1 MLGNGN
7 EALQLRSRNPV
18 DRGVFTLPPGG
29 RIATRLCQ
37 CRTQVFQKAPYPR
50 QQDRTELGDVTARA
64 PALEQLRVQP
74 VFEGVDRLAHSGL
87 RKMDVS
93 CRRADALQARDG
105 FEGAQL
111 PQ

>member
-7 EALQLRSRNPV
+7 EALQLRPRQSV
-18 DRGVFTLPPGG
+18 DRGVHALPPGG
-29 RIATRLCQ
+29 RVAAWFGQ
-37 CRTQVFQKAPYPR
+37 CRTQVLQKAPYPR
-50 QQDRTELGDVTARA
+50 QQDRTVLGDIAAGA

-74 VFEGVDRLAHSGL
+74 AFQGADRLAYSRL

-93 CRRADALQARDG
+93 RRRADALQARDG
-105 FEGAQL
+105 LERAQL